1 MDSGD
6 ENDDSYGETGR
17 NDWRKV
23 DRDLMTEGYREGLDE
38 ARNEELQKYFEL
50 AQQLVFKNTFRL
62 GQLKGILLCRVQIAL
77 NGDVPIRIPL
87 EKILE
92 DLDEETKRIK
102 QLRLPE
108 GTDYD
113 EYVKGASEDMDQRFE
128 TLKQRLLMEDQKCQ
142 VHIESLEV
150 GTKWPTFKPA
160 DVPKNNSTLE

>member
-6 ENDDSYGETGR
+6 ENDDSYGETGGK
-17 NDWRKV
+17 DWRKV

-50 AQQLVFKNTFRL
+50 AQQLIFKNSFRL

-77 NGDVPIRIPL
+77 NGDVPAPL
-87 EKILE
+87 KKILE

-102 QLRLPE
+102 QLQLPA

-113 EYVKGASEDMDQRFE
+113 EFVKGASEDMDQRFE
-128 TLKQRLLMEDQKCQ
+128 TLKRRLLVEDPKCQ
-142 VHIESLEV
+142 VHIDSLEV

-160 DVPKNNSTLE
+160 EVPKNNSTHE